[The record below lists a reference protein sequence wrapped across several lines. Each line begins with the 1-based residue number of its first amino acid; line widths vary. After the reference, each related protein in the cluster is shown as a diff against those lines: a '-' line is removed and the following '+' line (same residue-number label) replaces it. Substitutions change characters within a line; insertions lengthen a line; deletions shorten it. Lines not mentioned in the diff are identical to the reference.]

1 LLKAIFLRAALAFL
15 LIGPVMQAYRLGGPI
30 AGFTLQDV
38 NGQTIRFAAIRGKV
52 AVVMFVSIRCPISN
66 AFNARINTLYNQFAD
81 RVQFIVI
88 YSNRNESTEDV
99 GRHAKLMGYD
109 FPVYKDVDNVVADLF
124 GANVTPDSFVINQT
138 GAVSYHGY
146 IEDAPN
152 PTRTKNPGLRLAIEA
167 ALENGNTPMLETHAF
182 GCSIRRAPVRTN

>member
-1 LLKAIFLRAALAFL
+1 LLKAIAWRVALALL

-38 NGQTIRFAAIRGKV
+38 NGQKVRFPAIRGKV

-124 GANVTPDSFVINQT
+124 GANITPDSFVINQM

-167 ALENGNTPMLETHAF
+167 ALENRNAPMPETHAF
-182 GCSIRRAPVRTN
+182 GCSIRRVPVETN